1 MARILVFGDSIAYG
15 AWDTE
20 GGWAERLKRF
30 IHKRNMNNDYN
41 EYDEVFN
48 FSVSGEDTGD
58 VLNRFEE
65 ETSTIVNEDEECII
79 IFAIGTNDSHFYHN
93 ENRLQVKPEQFKK
106 NIKKLISLAKNFSSK
121 IIFISYTS
129 VDESMT
135 TLYNGLNSY
144 KNEYIQEYNN
154 DLNKICKD
162 NNVYFID
169 IHKIFSEKDYKKLL
183 YDGLHPNSEGHKL
196 IYEKIKDFFIKNK
209 IIK

>member
-1 MARILVFGDSIAYG
+1 MTRILVFGDSIAYG
-15 AWDTE
+15 AWDEE
-20 GGWAERLKRF
+20 GGWVERLKKF
-30 IHKRNMNNDYN
+30 IHKRNMNKDND

-48 FSVSGEDTGD
+48 FSVGGEDTGD

-65 ETSTIVNEDEECII
+65 ETSTIINEDEECII

-121 IIFISYTS
+121 IIFINYTF

-135 TLYNGLNSY
+135 TLYNDLNSY

-154 DLNKICKD
+154 NLKEICAK
-162 NNVYFID
+162 NNVHFID
-169 IHKIFSEKDYKKLL
+169 IYKIFVKKDYKKLL

-196 IYEKIKDFFIKNK
+196 IYETVKDFLIKNK
-209 IIK
+209 LLK